1 MDFAAR
7 YRQALRFKSKDVEEP
22 VDMAWHRPIA
32 AAATALILDLPL
44 KPNHLTWMS
53 LWIGWGASGVYYFT
67 AFDTSIPTEW
77 GYPLAALMLFVS
89 VIFDCMD
96 GQLARAKGGG
106 TRMGRILDG
115 AVDAFVLVVFY
126 VLMVF
131 DVGARHG
138 SLWFWVCAFA
148 GITSWIQMLVYDKLK
163 SLYLEHTLADP
174 RSADAAED
182 MDEVLVEWAEIK
194 RTGSIVDKF
203 LFGLYVHGQLK
214 FSALFSGKGDDRVKR
229 TVNTEEEIA
238 VYRARHRGTMRLVT
252 NLGLGTHMI
261 FIYTAVALV
270 PLWGWSIVA
279 VNVLFAVVLNLVLIV
294 GKVRAGEF
302 DMPVSPDTGGAH

>member
-1 MDFAAR
+1 VDFAAR

-32 AAATALILDLPL
+32 AASTALILDLPV

-53 LWIGWGASGVYYFT
+53 LWIGWGASVVYWFT
-67 AFDTSIPTEW
+67 AFDPVIPEPW
-77 GYPLAALMLFVS
+77 GYPLAAFMLFIS

-115 AVDAFVLVVFY
+115 AVDAFVLLVFY

-131 DVGARHG
+131 DSGQRFG

-148 GITSWIQMLVYDKLK
+148 GITSWIQILVYDKLK
-163 SLYLEHTLADP
+163 SLYLEFTLADP
-174 RSADAAED
+174 TSSDAAED
-182 MDEVLVEWAEIK
+182 MDEVMAEWAEIK
-194 RTGSIVDKF
+194 RTGSLVDKF

-214 FSALFSGKGDDRVKR
+214 FSALFSGKGDDREKR
-229 TVNTEEEIA
+229 KANTAEEIEA
-238 VYRARHRGTMRLVT
+238 YRAAHRRTMRLVT
-252 NLGLGTHMI
+252 NLGLGTHML
-261 FIYTAVALV
+261 FIYLAVASM
-270 PLWGWSIVA
+270 PLWEWSIVA
-279 VNVLFAVVLNLVLIV
+279 ANLIFAVLFNLMLVV
-294 GKVRAGEF
+294 GKSRAADF
-302 DMPVSPDTGGAH
+302 DTPIPT